1 MPEFPALRVYLDSN
15 VVFSASRDQRSR
27 FLELWR
33 LRDIAVVISQYV
45 VGEVSRNIK
54 SIGHNQ
60 RFESL
65 LAQTQFVSDA
75 DVQLI
80 PPNVALI
87 AKDQPILAAAI
98 AASVDYL
105 ITGDKSHFG
114 HLYRTRVS
122 GVYVIAPAD
131 FLDQYEDRLPE

>member
-1 MPEFPALRVYLDSN
+1 LPEFPALRVYLDSN

>member
-1 MPEFPALRVYLDSN
+1 MPEFPAIRVYLDSN
-15 VVFSASRDQRSR
+15 VIFSASRDQGSR

-33 LRDIAVVISQYV
+33 LRGIAVVTSQYV

-65 LAQTQFVSDA
+65 LAQTEFVSDA

-80 PPNVALI
+80 PANVGLVE
-87 AKDQPILAAAI
+87 KDRPILAAAI

-114 HLYRTRVS
+114 HLYGTRVS

-131 FLDQYEDRLPE
+131 FLDQYEDRLPD